1 MLALARHVLGDRA
14 LAEDP
19 VQDVFQNAFRALPT
33 VSFCSYGTSKNMTRT
48 IFELHSRV
56 CRECRDYLAA
66 YRRTT
71 ELRRAAMLCPSDRV
85 ADDVPQVLI
94 KAVLKSLR

>member
-14 LAEDP
+14 LAGDP
-19 VQDVFQNAFRALPT
+19 VQDVFQNAFRALLT
-33 VSFCSYGTSKNMTRT
+33 VSFCGYGTSKNMTRT

-56 CRECRDYLAA
+56 CRDYLAA

-71 ELRRAAMLCPSDRV
+71 ELSRAVMLCPSDRV